1 MFGRKKKNE
10 VLETGK
16 SWYDRLKNSYLV
28 IAVAYVVFGMCLLIK
43 PDTSLTAISF
53 AIGTISLIYA
63 IATLIKYF
71 LSDKRR
77 IYVEPDFIL
86 PIVMIVVGLIV
97 IFRHDLIEAVI
108 SVVVGIV
115 FVVSG
120 IVKLQDA
127 LNIRKTGYSRWWIA
141 LIFALVSLILGVVML
156 SNVIGTGTLLVRIIG
171 LFFTIDGLLSIS
183 SNIMLKMNIRR
194 KY

>member
-71 LSDKRR
+71 ISDKRR

>member
-156 SNVIGTGTLLVRIIG
+156 SNVIETGTLLVRIIG